1 MEGYLDVIA
10 LLQKL
15 LPVQMVQPFLPPFIE
30 GSIYRKGIGKPAP
43 SAPSGGLR
51 L

>member
-15 LPVQMVQPFLPPFIE
+15 LPVQMVQPFLPPCLFQE
-30 GSIYRKGIGKPAP
+30 
-43 SAPSGGLR
+43 
-51 L
+51 